1 MTTSFVVA
9 LALAACNVPVSST
22 GTSGS
27 NPAYLRDACRLAN
40 DRCTRC
46 HPLDRVLQARL
57 AASQWRDYVHR
68 MRLMPGSGIQP
79 AEEPAIV
86 DCLAYRSPSETGLAI
101 LAREA
106 GR

>member
-1 MTTSFVVA
+1 MTISFLYG
-9 LALAACNVPVSST
+9 LALVACGVPSPSPGSS
-22 GTSGS
+22 GAD
-27 NPAYLRDACRLAN
+27 PDYLRDACRLTN

-57 AASQWRDYVHR
+57 GAPQWRDYVHR
-68 MRLMPGSGIQP
+68 MRLMPGSGIRP
-79 AEEPAIV
+79 AEEAVLV
-86 DCLAYRSPSETGLAI
+86 DCLAYRSPRETGLAI